1 MNGQSMHDA
10 SHLFIITGGPG
21 AGKTTLVEAL
31 RAAGYT
37 CSDEA
42 GRQII
47 KEEVAAGGTA
57 LPWIDPR
64 TFADRMLAFD
74 IESYQR
80 LRMQK
85 GPVFFDRGIPDV
97 IGYLNLLGLCAP
109 EPARQ
114 AAANYS
120 YNPRVF
126 IAPPWQEIF
135 GQDSERKQ
143 TFEEAERTYGSLA
156 KVYATLG
163 YELIAL
169 PIASVEARVAFVI
182 EAARNAMRAS
192 PPGS

>member
-1 MNGQSMHDA
+1 MHNT

-21 AGKTTLVEAL
+21 AGKTTLIEAL
-31 RAAGYT
+31 RAAGHA

-42 GRQII
+42 GRRII

-64 TFADRMLAFD
+64 AFAERMLAFD

-80 LRMQK
+80 LRGEK

-109 EPARQ
+109 VPTQE
-114 AAANYS
+114 AATAHR
-120 YNPRVF
+120 YNRGVF
-126 IAPPWQEIF
+126 IASPWHEIF
-135 GQDSERKQ
+135 AQDTERKQ
-143 TFEEAERTYGSLA
+143 TFEEAVRTYQSLA
-156 KVYATLG
+156 KVYTTLG

-169 PIASVEARVAFVI
+169 PLVPVEERVAFVV
-182 EAARNAMRAS
+182 EAARQAMRAS
-192 PPGS
+192 SPGS